1 MGASVADLSEGRS
14 CLRSPPPPLVVF
26 LFYFNFFRTFFLFFV
41 LHPFL
46 VFSSRKKRANSW
58 PPTSP
63 PTVEV
68 YSVTGQVLDFRT
80 NLSASRPLTSHGYK
94 TRFYSLEPPVSNEI
108 YYFFSF
114 IF

>member
-58 PPTSP
+58 PPPP